1 MKAAFAGSSTS
12 WRSAS
17 RSRKPRAGR
26 AIDAAAERSTRT
38 RSTLRWTLV
47 RSAHDCMSSPLD
59 DPVPDDA
66 PPPTVVTEVQVL
78 HTPAS
83 ALAGQLAEE
92 MQRSWKQGRRVRA
105 EELLEQHPDLRS
117 QRDAVLRLVCEEI
130 CLRRE
135 AGLTLQIDDW
145 TRRFPDW
152 RLEIES
158 LIECQKL

>member
-17 RSRKPRAGR
+17 RSRKPRAGQ
-26 AIDAAAERSTRT
+26 ANEAAAERSTRT
-38 RSTLRWTLV
+38 RSTLTCTTLV
-47 RSAHDCMSSPLD
+47 RSTHDCMSSPLD

-92 MQRSWKQGRRVRA
+92 MQRSWKEGRRVRA

-135 AGLTLQIDDW
+135 AGLTLQIDD
-145 TRRFPDW
+145 
-152 RLEIES
+152 
-158 LIECQKL
+158 